1 MNKSY
6 FLLYYMLIAG
16 LSARQTCLAQVSLA
30 PTSLFIHDQ
39 SNVASLYINNNSEE
53 SQEISITCEFSY
65 PGSDKDGNMLN
76 ITDDTLSASK
86 YGLGDNLRV
95 FPRQFVLKPGSQQ
108 TVRIQVRP
116 LQGKPDGTYWS
127 RIIVSSNA
135 ASKDVESLPVTEA
148 IGTKINY
155 VFKQNIPAFYLKGKT
170 NTGIIP
176 GEIITSVA
184 DGKLVAV
191 AQLKPTGNSPFN
203 GMVTAR
209 LTDNSGK
216 EIAVQQQSVVAYF
229 DVIRR
234 IEIALPPEG
243 LAKGRYK
250 LEFTYETT
258 RADISPS
265 DLVQAAPVKKSIE
278 VEIN

>member
-6 FLLYYMLIAG
+6 FLFYYLLAAG
-16 LSARQTCLAQVSLA
+16 LSARQSCIAQVSLA

-39 SNVASLYINNNSEE
+39 SNVASLYINNTSEE
-53 SQEISITCEFSY
+53 TQEISIACEFSY
-65 PGSDKDGNMLN
+65 PGSDEQGNMIN
-76 ITDDTLSASK
+76 VTDDTLSESK
-86 YGLGDNLRV
+86 YGLKDNLRV

-108 TVRIQVRP
+108 TVRVQVRP
-116 LQGKPDGTYWS
+116 LMGKPDGTYWT
-127 RIIVSSNA
+127 RIVVSSNA

-176 GEIITSVA
+176 GEVTTSVA
-184 DGKLVAV
+184 DGKLVAL
-191 AQLKPTGNSPFN
+191 ASLKPTGNSPFN
-203 GMVTAR
+203 GTVTAR

-216 EIAVQQQSVVAYF
+216 EVAVQQQSVVAYF
-229 DVIRR
+229 EVLRR

-243 LAKGRYK
+243 LRKGIYK
-250 LEFTYETT
+250 LDFTYETT
-258 RADISPS
+258 RADISPA
-265 DLVQAAPVKKSIE
+265 DLVQAAPVKKSLE
-278 VEIN
+278 VEIK